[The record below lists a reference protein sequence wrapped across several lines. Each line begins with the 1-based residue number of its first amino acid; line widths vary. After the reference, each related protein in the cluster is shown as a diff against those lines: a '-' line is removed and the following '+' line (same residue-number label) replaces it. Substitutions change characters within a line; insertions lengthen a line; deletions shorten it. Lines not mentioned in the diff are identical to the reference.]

1 MAGRPVT
8 LFCFR
13 FKELQASSSIGRAP
27 VSKTGCWGFESLLA
41 CQFSQNCHS
50 GGGVHRQMSEK
61 TEARSG
67 SAAFE
72 AVKWLL
78 VVGFVAAAVVG
89 NSYFSDQATLYRVIG
104 VVAVSLVA
112 VFVALQTE
120 QGKAFNQLR
129 KDSLV
134 ELRKIVWPTRQE
146 TLQTTLIVLVFV
158 VIVALLLFVLD
169 WILGGLMSWVIG

>member
-1 MAGRPVT
+1 MGGR
-8 LFCFR
+8 
-13 FKELQASSSIGRAP
+13 
-27 VSKTGCWGFESLLA
+27 
-41 CQFSQNCHS
+41 
-50 GGGVHRQMSEK
+50 VHRPMSEK
-61 TEARSG
+61 TEAHSG

-78 VVGFVAAAVVG
+78 VVGLVAAAVVG
-89 NSYFSDQATLYRVIG
+89 NSYFSDQPTLYRVVG
-104 VVAVSLVA
+104 VVVVALVA

-158 VIVALLLFVLD
+158 VLVALLLFVLD

>member
-1 MAGRPVT
+1 
-8 LFCFR
+8 
-13 FKELQASSSIGRAP
+13 
-27 VSKTGCWGFESLLA
+27 
-41 CQFSQNCHS
+41 
-50 GGGVHRQMSEK
+50 MSEK

-89 NSYFSDQATLYRVIG
+89 NSYFSDQPTLYRVIG

-129 KDSLV
+129 FRGKLGPVLRTSWIAIASLAYASV
-134 ELRKIVWPTRQE
+134 
-146 TLQTTLIVLVFV
+146 
-158 VIVALLLFVLD
+158 
-169 WILGGLMSWVIG
+169 

>member
-1 MAGRPVT
+1 MPVT

>member
-1 MAGRPVT
+1 
-8 LFCFR
+8 
-13 FKELQASSSIGRAP
+13 
-27 VSKTGCWGFESLLA
+27 
-41 CQFSQNCHS
+41 
-50 GGGVHRQMSEK
+50 VHRQMSEK

-89 NSYFSDQATLYRVIG
+89 NSYFSDQATLYRAIG